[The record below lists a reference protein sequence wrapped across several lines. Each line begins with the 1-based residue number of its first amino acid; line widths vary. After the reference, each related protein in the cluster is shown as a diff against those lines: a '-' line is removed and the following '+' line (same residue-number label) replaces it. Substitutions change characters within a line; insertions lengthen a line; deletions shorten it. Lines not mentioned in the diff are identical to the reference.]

1 MLNDSIELH
10 RQGRLGEAED
20 GYRAHLADHP
30 DDAVALHLLG
40 VLCAERGHL
49 DEAQELAQRAH
60 DQAPERADIVL
71 TLATLR
77 FRAGEPDAAR
87 KLYEQAL
94 ALDPNLSKAHTA
106 LGHFAAQAGDRE
118 RAELHFRTALRAEED
133 PQALAGLGALAL
145 ANRDP
150 DTALGHLS
158 RAAELSPDN
167 APIQVMLARV
177 FLQRG
182 TSAFAE
188 QALNN
193 ALRLDPA
200 DHHARGM
207 LADLLM
213 DEGRAA
219 EAEPHFAALM
229 GTENTAAIGEL
240 GLADAARAQGRID
253 EAMQRYDAAL
263 ERNPL
268 QPRVVE
274 ALARCLLQQQRSN
287 DAIAVYDAYLGAA
300 PDDFAVAASRAE
312 VLRMIGRRADAV
324 EAWQLILDRDP
335 SNVLAMQRLAWLH
348 EHLGQLDAA
357 RDHAEQASEH
367 VDDPEMALVRIRA
380 ALREGK
386 PTHAQA
392 LLDEL
397 GTKQL
402 SVGQARLRS
411 SYIGHLRDR
420 AGEASEAAASFAAS
434 QEGMPSAWP
443 DLPESF
449 GIPPSGAAGEPL
461 DHAPVLLLGTPGSGV
476 ERVAALLADQ
486 PRLAVLRDR
495 IFGSQRADDFR
506 DPDFVRYADELDEDA
521 IATLRDR
528 YYAPLRALNVPED
541 RTIVDWLPHWDA
553 RFLPFVRQVLPG
565 ARLVIVGRDPRD
577 ALLNWL
583 AFGWTAEYSC
593 TDVDAAA
600 DWLAR
605 ANRHLH
611 ADADAT
617 EPPRRTVDADAVLDD
632 PTGAAGRELAQFLG
646 LERLEPGKQFDEM
659 MRGLGGTP
667 VRFPAGHWHGYADA
681 LAAPFAK
688 LVATD

>member
-10 RQGRLGEAED
+10 RQGRLSEAED

-30 DDAVALHLLG
+30 HDAVALHLLG
-40 VLCAERGHL
+40 VLCAERGNL

-60 DQAPERADIVL
+60 EHAPERADIVL

-94 ALDPNLSKAHTA
+94 TLDPNLAKAHTA
-106 LGHFAAQAGDRE
+106 LGHFAAQAGERE
-118 RAELHFRTALRAEED
+118 RAEQHFRTALRAEED

-145 ANRDP
+145 ANGDP
-150 DTALGHLS
+150 DSALGHLS
-158 RAAELSPDN
+158 RAAELKPDN

-188 QALNN
+188 QALAN

-200 DHHARGM
+200 DHVARGM
-207 LADLLM
+207 IADLLM
-213 DEGRAA
+213 SSGRAA

-229 GTENTAAIGEL
+229 GTEKTAAIGEL
-240 GLADAARAQGRID
+240 GLADAARAQGRLD

-263 ERNPL
+263 ERDPH

-274 ALARCLLQQQRSN
+274 ALAWCLLKQQRSN
-287 DAIAVYDAYLGAA
+287 DAIAVYDAYLGLA
-300 PDDFAVAASRAE
+300 PDDSALAASRAE
-312 VLRMIGRRADAV
+312 VLRLSGRLTDAV
-324 EAWQLILDRDP
+324 EAWQLVLDRDA
-335 SNVLAMQRLAWLH
+335 SNVLGLQRLAWLH
-348 EHLGQLDAA
+348 EHLGQNDAA
-357 RDHAEQASEH
+357 RDHAEQASDH
-367 VDDPEMALVRIRA
+367 VDDPEMTLVRIRA

-386 PTHAQA
+386 PTHAQG

-397 GTKQL
+397 GTKKL
-402 SVGQARLRS
+402 SVGQERLRS
-411 SYIGHLRDR
+411 NYAGLLRDR
-420 AGEASEAAASFAAS
+420 ADDATAAAAAFAAS
-434 QEGMPSAWP
+434 QEGMPAAWP
-443 DLPESF
+443 DLPESVNVT
-449 GIPPSGAAGEPL
+449 PVDVSAEPL

-476 ERVAALLADQ
+476 ERIAALLADQ

-495 IFGSQRADDFR
+495 IFGGTREDDFR
-506 DPDFVRYADELDEDA
+506 NPDFVRYADDLDEDA
-521 IATLRDR
+521 IANLRDR

-553 RFLPFVRQVLPG
+553 RFLAFVRRVLPG
-565 ARLVIVGRDPRD
+565 ARLVIVERDPRD

-583 AFGWTAEYSC
+583 AFGWTPEYSC
-593 TDVDAAA
+593 TDVEAAA
-600 DWLAR
+600 DWLVR
-605 ANRHLH
+605 ANRHLQ
-611 ADADAT
+611 ADADAA
-617 EPPRRTVDADAVLDD
+617 EPPRFVVDADAVLDD
-632 PTGAAGRELAQFLG
+632 PAGPAGQSLAQFLG
-646 LERLEPGKQFDEM
+646 LERLTPGKQFAELM
-659 MRGLGGTP
+659 KGLGDTP
-667 VRFPAGHWHGYADA
+667 VRFPAGHWRGYADA

-688 LVATD
+688 LTATS